1 MIEPPPFHDR
11 ELLRR
16 LIRQAFL
23 WAEVP
28 AGHTEASCLHLDEIV
43 RLIKQRATQLP
54 GIAADDLRGLRRE
67 VVRSELFELRE
78 VRARDPNTADER
90 FCLIERPVAEQT
102 AEARRP

>member
-23 WAEVP
+23 WADVP
-28 AGHTEASCLHLDEIV
+28 AGRTEASCLHVDEIV

-54 GIAADDLRGLRRE
+54 GIAANDLRGLRRE
-67 VVRSELFELRE
+67 VVRAELLELRE
-78 VRARDPNTADER
+78 VRARDPNTPDER
-90 FCLIERPVAEQT
+90 YCLLERPAAE
-102 AEARRP
+102 AIEARRT